1 MGFTGKIGC
10 DFFVYTTQGSFFK
23 TIHFAGQFWNLSVT
37 KACTF
42 YHNIILEKLF
52 MCHTRKESESVL
64 FSVLDMLQ

>member
-1 MGFTGKIGC
+1 MGITGKIWY
-10 DFFVYTTQGSFFK
+10 DFFVCATQGSFFK
-23 TIHFAGQFWNLSVT
+23 TVKFAEQFWNLSGT

-64 FSVLDMLQ
+64 FSVLDI